1 MKSLKHGTFDTVT
14 NQEPLLANE
23 SETHPTPID
32 SLAECLLT
40 VARIHNQEI
49 SRASLTSGLPLVDGK
64 LTPSLIP
71 RAAKRLQMSS
81 QLQRRKLSQINF
93 NLLPAILLLNES
105 ESLPEKACVLQSID
119 HEQQIAHVAYP
130 DLPDSFVE
138 ISLKQLESHYQGTVI
153 YIRPEFKFDNR
164 ANQVNKNSLHWF
176 WGVIR
181 ENRHLYRDILIAS
194 IFINLFAI
202 AMPLFVMNVYDRVVP
217 NHATET
223 LWILAAGILIILIA
237 ELGMKLLRS
246 WFIDLGANRADV
258 KLSSAIMEKV
268 LGMKMADRPSSSG
281 SFVSNIQ
288 SFESIRSFIGSLTV
302 VALVDLPFVLLF
314 TTIVALIAPIMAIP
328 IIVGAFLILSYAFFA
343 QNKMHELSLDA
354 MQAGSMRNATL
365 YEGVSNLETL
375 KSFNVENKT
384 QADWEKSTIFLT
396 RNAAKMR
403 LTSASISQGAQWVQ
417 HAVGISVIILG
428 VYSIIEGNISQGAL
442 IAAYMLSS
450 RAMGPIG
457 QTAGLLSQYH
467 YAATAYESLEEIMNK
482 DSERPV
488 DKTWISPPIIRGEI
502 EFQNVNFKY
511 PNDDRLALKNV
522 SFKIKPGEHIAIL
535 GRNGSGK
542 TTLEKLILGLY
553 QPESG
558 HILIDGVDLRHFDPA
573 LLRRNL
579 GYMPQDI
586 SLFYG
591 SLKDN
596 ITIAAP
602 SSSDEEI
609 LKATHLSGLDDFI
622 RSHPAGFD
630 MPVGER
636 GQLLSGGQ
644 KQSVALARAII
655 NDPPVLI
662 FDEPTGSL
670 DFSSESQFINQMAQA
685 TQGKTLITI
694 THRTPLLKLVSR
706 IIVMDNGKVV
716 ADGPKESVLEA
727 LKKGRVGSVNQ

>member
-1 MKSLKHGTFDTVT
+1 MALEQILQTSPTHSNDKILDPLCQSILVIARQHGQDISQESL
-14 NQEPLLANE
+14 L
-23 SETHPTPID
+23 
-32 SLAECLLT
+32 
-40 VARIHNQEI
+40 
-49 SRASLTSGLPLVDGK
+49 SGLPLVDGH
-64 LTPSLIP
+64 LTPSLVQ
-71 RAAKRLQMSS
+71 RAAKRLHMSS
-81 QLQRRKLSQINF
+81 QIQKRKLTEINR
-93 NLLPAILLLNES
+93 NLLPAVLLLKTEQGHGNH
-105 ESLPEKACVLQSID
+105 ACVIQSLNFD
-119 HEQQIAHVAYP
+119 TQIAEVIFP
-130 DLPDSFVE
+130 ELPDSLVE
-138 ISLKQLESHYQGTVI
+138 ISLHELEERYSGTLI
-153 YIRPEFKFDNR
+153 YIRPEFKFDSR
-164 ANQVNKNSLHWF
+164 ANKIEKNSLHWF

-181 ENRHLYRDILIAS
+181 DNRHLYRDIVIAS

-223 LWILAAGILIILIA
+223 LWILSTGIVIVLIA
-237 ELGMKLLRS
+237 ELALRMLRS

-258 KLSSAIMEKV
+258 RLSSAIMEKV
-268 LGMKMADRPSSSG
+268 LGMKMTDRPNSSG
-281 SFVSNIQ
+281 SFVSNVQ

-314 TTIVALIAPIMAIP
+314 TTIVALIEPLMALPILI
-328 IIVGAFLILSYAFFA
+328 GGFLILSYAFLA

-375 KSFNVENKT
+375 KSFNVESKT

-403 LTSASISQGAQWVQ
+403 FISASITQGAHWIQ
-417 HAVGISVIILG
+417 HVVGISVIILG

-450 RAMGPIG
+450 RAMAPIG

-467 YAATAYESLEEIMNK
+467 YAATSYQALEEIMNK
-482 DSERPV
+482 ESERPV
-488 DKTWISPPIIRGEI
+488 EKTWISPPVIRGEI

-511 PNDDRLALKNV
+511 PNDERLALKNV
-522 SFKIKPGEHIAIL
+522 SFSIKAGEHIAIL

-573 LLRRNL
+573 QLRRNV

-586 SLFYG
+586 NLFYG
-591 SLKDN
+591 TLKDN
-596 ITIAAP
+596 LTIASP
-602 SSSDEEI
+602 SATDESI
-609 LKATHLSGLDDFI
+609 LKATQLSGLDSFV

-644 KQSVALARAII
+644 KQSVALARSII
-655 NDPPVLI
+655 NDPPILL
-662 FDEPTGSL
+662 FDEPTGAL
-670 DFSSESQFINQMAQA
+670 DFSSETQFIRQMEQA
-685 TQGKTLITI
+685 TAGKTLVTI
-694 THRTPLLKLVSR
+694 THRTPLLKLVER
-706 IIVMDNGKVV
+706 IIVMDNGKIV
-716 ADGPKESVLEA
+716 ADGPKEVVLEA
-727 LKKGRVGSVNQ
+727 LKKGRVGSVN

>member
-1 MKSLKHGTFDTVT
+1 MLEQILNSQTEKPHSHNNDALV
-14 NQEPLLANE
+14 
-23 SETHPTPID
+23 
-32 SLAECLLT
+32 ECLLIIS
-40 VARIHNQEI
+40 RHHNQEI
-49 SRASLTSGLPLVDGK
+49 SRESLISGLPLVDGQ
-64 LTPSLIP
+64 LTPSLVH
-71 RAAKRLQMSS
+71 RASKRLQMSS
-81 QLQRRKLSQINF
+81 QIQNRKLHQINH
-93 NLLPAILLLNES
+93 NLLPAILILKHDDES
-105 ESLPEKACVLQSID
+105 PEKACVLQSID
-119 HEQQIAHVAYP
+119 ASRNLAQITYP
-130 DLPDSFVE
+130 DLPDSIVE
-138 ISLKQLESHYQGTVI
+138 ITLDDLQSDYQGTVI
-153 YIRPEFKFDNR
+153 YIRPEFKFDSR
-164 ANQVNKNSLHWF
+164 ANKIEKNSLHWF

-181 ENRHLYRDILIAS
+181 DNRHLYRDILIAS

-223 LWILAAGILIILIA
+223 LWILAAGIAIVLIA
-237 ELGMKLLRS
+237 ELSLRLLRN

-258 KLSSAIMEKV
+258 RLSSAIMEKV
-268 LGMKMADRPSSSG
+268 LGMKMTDRPNSSG
-281 SFVSNIQ
+281 SFVSNVQ

-314 TTIVALIAPIMAIP
+314 TTIVALIEPIMALP
-328 IIVGAFLILSYAFFA
+328 ILIGGFLILSYAFFA

-375 KSFNVENKT
+375 KSFNVESKT
-384 QADWEKSTIFLT
+384 QSDWEKATIFLT

-403 LTSASISQGAQWVQ
+403 MISASITQGAHWMQ
-417 HAVGISVIILG
+417 HLVGIMVIILG

-467 YAATAYESLEEIMNK
+467 YAATAYQSLEEIMNK
-482 DSERPV
+482 DSERPAE
-488 DKTWISPPIIRGEI
+488 KTWIAPPLVRGEI
-502 EFQNVNFKY
+502 EFQNVSFKY
-511 PNDDRLALKNV
+511 PNDERMALKDV
-522 SFKIKPGEHIAIL
+522 SFKIKAGEHIAIL

-573 LLRRNL
+573 QLRRNI

-591 SLKDN
+591 TLKDN
-596 ITIAAP
+596 ITVASPTAT
-602 SSSDEEI
+602 DENI
-609 LKATHLSGLDDFI
+609 LKATHLSGLDTFV

-644 KQSVALARAII
+644 KQSVALARSII
-655 NDPPVLI
+655 NDPPILL

-670 DFSSESQFINQMAQA
+670 DFSSESQFIQQMNEA
-685 TQGKTLITI
+685 TKGKTLITI
-694 THRTPLLKLVSR
+694 THRTPLLKLVER
-706 IIVMDNGKVV
+706 IIVMDNGKIV
-716 ADGPKESVLEA
+716 ANGPKETVLEA
-727 LKKGRVGSVNQ
+727 LKKGRVGSVS

>member
-1 MKSLKHGTFDTVT
+1 MLEQILNSQTEKSQNHNDDALV
-14 NQEPLLANE
+14 
-23 SETHPTPID
+23 
-32 SLAECLLT
+32 ECLLIIS
-40 VARIHNQEI
+40 RHHNQEI
-49 SRASLTSGLPLVDGK
+49 SRESLTSGLPLVDGK
-64 LTPSLIP
+64 LTPSLVH
-71 RAAKRLQMSS
+71 RASKRLQMSS
-81 QLQRRKLSQINF
+81 QLQQRKLSQINL
-93 NLLPAILLLNES
+93 NLLPAILILKADADSTEQ
-105 ESLPEKACVLQSID
+105 ACVLQSID
-119 HEQQIAHVAYP
+119 RSRNLAQVTYP
-130 DLPDSFVE
+130 DLPDSLVE
-138 ISLKQLESHYQGTVI
+138 VSLDELQGNYQGTVI
-153 YIRPEFKFDNR
+153 YIRPEFKFDSRTNKIE
-164 ANQVNKNSLHWF
+164 KNSLHWF

-181 ENRHLYRDILIAS
+181 DNRHLYRDILIAS

-223 LWILAAGILIILIA
+223 LWILAAGIVIVLIA
-237 ELGMKLLRS
+237 ELSLRLLRN

-258 KLSSAIMEKV
+258 RLSSAIMEKV
-268 LGMKMADRPSSSG
+268 LGMKMTDRPNSSG

-314 TTIVALIAPIMAIP
+314 TTIVALIQPIMALP
-328 IIVGAFLILSYAFFA
+328 ILIGGFLILSYAFFA

-375 KSFNVENKT
+375 KSFNVESKT
-384 QADWEKSTIFLT
+384 QSDWEKSTIFLT

-403 LTSASISQGAQWVQ
+403 MISASITQGAHWIQ
-417 HAVGISVIILG
+417 HLVGIMVIILG

-467 YAATAYESLEEIMNK
+467 YAATAYQSLEEIMSK
-482 DSERPV
+482 ESERPV
-488 DKTWISPPIIRGEI
+488 EKTWIAPPLVRGEI
-502 EFQNVNFKY
+502 EFQNVCFKY
-511 PNDDRLALKNV
+511 PNDERMALKDV
-522 SFKIKPGEHIAIL
+522 SFKIKAGEHIAIL

-573 LLRRNL
+573 QLRRNI

-591 SLKDN
+591 TLKDN
-596 ITIAAP
+596 ITVASP
-602 SSSDEEI
+602 SATDENI
-609 LKATHLSGLDDFI
+609 LKATSLSGLDTFI

-644 KQSVALARAII
+644 KQSVALARSII
-655 NDPPVLI
+655 NDPPILL

-670 DFSSESQFINQMAQA
+670 DFSSESQFIKQMDEA
-685 TQGKTLITI
+685 TKGKTLVTI
-694 THRTPLLKLVSR
+694 THRTPLLKLVER
-706 IIVMDNGKVV
+706 IIVMDNGKIV
-716 ADGPKESVLEA
+716 ANGPKETVLEA
-727 LKKGRVGSVNQ
+727 LKKGRVGSVN

>member
-1 MKSLKHGTFDTVT
+1 MLEQILNSQTEKSQNHNNDALV
-14 NQEPLLANE
+14 
-23 SETHPTPID
+23 
-32 SLAECLLT
+32 ECLLIIS
-40 VARIHNQEI
+40 RHHNQEI
-49 SRASLTSGLPLVDGK
+49 SRESLISGLPLVDGQ
-64 LTPSLIP
+64 LTPSLVQ
-71 RAAKRLQMSS
+71 RASKRLQMSS
-81 QLQRRKLSQINF
+81 QVQNRKLSQINH
-93 NLLPAILLLNES
+93 NLLPAILILKHDDGS
-105 ESLPEKACVLQSID
+105 PEKACILQSID
-119 HEQQIAHVAYP
+119 TSRNLAQITYP
-130 DLPDSFVE
+130 DLPDSIVE
-138 ISLKQLESHYQGTVI
+138 VTLDDLQNDYQGTVI
-153 YIRPEFKFDNR
+153 YIRPEFKFDSR
-164 ANQVNKNSLHWF
+164 ANKIEKNSLHWF

-181 ENRHLYRDILIAS
+181 DNRHLYRDILIAS

-223 LWILAAGILIILIA
+223 LWILAAGIAIVLIA
-237 ELGMKLLRS
+237 ELSLRLLRN

-258 KLSSAIMEKV
+258 RLSSAIMEKV
-268 LGMKMADRPSSSG
+268 LGMKMTDRPNSSG
-281 SFVSNIQ
+281 SFVSNVQ

-314 TTIVALIAPIMAIP
+314 TTIVALIEPIMALP
-328 IIVGAFLILSYAFFA
+328 ILIGGFLILSYAFFA

-375 KSFNVENKT
+375 KSFNVESKT
-384 QADWEKSTIFLT
+384 QSDWEKSTIFLT

-403 LTSASISQGAQWVQ
+403 MISASITQGAHWMQ
-417 HAVGISVIILG
+417 HLVGIMVIILG

-467 YAATAYESLEEIMNK
+467 YAATAYQSLEEIMNK
-482 DSERPV
+482 ESERPV
-488 DKTWISPPIIRGEI
+488 EKTWIAPPFVRGEI
-502 EFQNVNFKY
+502 EFQNVSFKY
-511 PNDDRLALKNV
+511 PNDERMALKDV
-522 SFKIKPGEHIAIL
+522 SFKIKAGEHIAIL

-573 LLRRNL
+573 QLRRNI

-591 SLKDN
+591 TLKDN
-596 ITIAAP
+596 ITVASPTAT
-602 SSSDEEI
+602 DENI
-609 LKATHLSGLDDFI
+609 LKATHLSGLDTFV

-644 KQSVALARAII
+644 KQSVALARSII
-655 NDPPVLI
+655 NDPPILL

-670 DFSSESQFINQMAQA
+670 DFSSESQFIQQMNEA
-685 TQGKTLITI
+685 TKGKTLITI
-694 THRTPLLKLVSR
+694 THRTPLLKLVER
-706 IIVMDNGKVV
+706 IIVMDNGKIV
-716 ADGPKESVLEA
+716 ANGPKETVLEA
-727 LKKGRVGSVNQ
+727 LKKGRVGSVS